1 MLTQNLFMTLKKEVS
16 EPISQEY
23 LNSLIYLRTGN
34 KMKNPNGHVLYCF
47 GKEKVNS
54 GRVWE
59 ITSS

>member
-1 MLTQNLFMTLKKEVS
+1 MTLKKEVS

-59 ITSS
+59 ITFS